1 AAERASEAKS
11 QFVAN
16 MSHEI
21 RTPMNGIL
29 GMAELMLGT
38 DLDAEQREFL
48 TTIHGSGEALL
59 TVINDVLDFSRIEA
73 GKLELETRPF
83 CLRTQLDELMRLLE
97 PRAREADLAFGAEVD
112 PDLPDGVVGDPG
124 RLRQVLVNLVG
135 NALKFTSEG
144 SVRVTAALAGREGD
158 ALEVEFA
165 VADTGIGIPVE
176 RQKAIFEAFNQADY
190 SITRRYG
197 GTGLGLTITSR
208 LVKLMGGQLAVESE
222 EGLGSTFRFTLPLE
236 VAEPTAGGP
245 APDADADAAV
255 GALDVLVAEDNPVN
269 RRFVTTLLERWGHRV
284 HEAHDGAAAIE
295 MWHRQRFDVILMDV
309 QMPNLD
315 GLSAT
320 RTIRDLE
327 MADGH
332 ERTPIVALT
341 AHAFAEDEKRCRE
354 AGMDEYLSKPLKASL
369 LRQTLE
375 RLAGEPHPVV

>member
-1 AAERASEAKS
+1 
-11 QFVAN
+11 
-16 MSHEI
+16 
-21 RTPMNGIL
+21 
-29 GMAELMLGT
+29 
-38 DLDAEQREFL
+38 
-48 TTIHGSGEALL
+48 
-59 TVINDVLDFSRIEA
+59 
-73 GKLELETRPF
+73 
-83 CLRTQLDELMRLLE
+83 MRLLE
-97 PRAREADLAFGAEVD
+97 PRAREAGLAFGAEVD

-144 SVRVTAALAGREGD
+144 SVHVTMSLVGRQGD

-208 LVKLMGGQLAVESE
+208 LVDLMGGRLAVESE
-222 EGLGSTFRFTLPLE
+222 EGLGSTFRFTLPLA
-236 VAEPTAGGP
+236 VADATMEDPP
-245 APDADADAAV
+245 PDAAADAAI
-255 GALDVLVAEDNPVN
+255 GALDVLDVLVAEDNPVN

-341 AHAFAEDEKRCRE
+341 AHAFAEDEQRCRE

-375 RLAGEPHPVV
+375 RLAGEPHPMV